1 MVPYDAHAVE
11 DFKARDNRMNGSVL
25 WTIAKIGQ

>member
-25 WTIAKIGQ
+25 

>member
-1 MVPYDAHAVE
+1 MVPCDAHAAK
-11 DFKARDNRMNGSVL
+11 DFKARDNKMNGSVL

>member
-1 MVPYDAHAVE
+1 MVPYDAHATK
-11 DFKARDNRMNGSVL
+11 DFKARYNRMNGSES